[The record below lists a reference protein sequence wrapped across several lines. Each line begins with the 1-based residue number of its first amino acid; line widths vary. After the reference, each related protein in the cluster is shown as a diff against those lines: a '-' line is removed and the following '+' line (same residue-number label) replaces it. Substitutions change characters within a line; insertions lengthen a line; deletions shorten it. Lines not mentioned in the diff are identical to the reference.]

1 MKVYNKTD
9 RLTNIENKSV
19 VTSRDRKGERGKL
32 RVGDKEVQTTTMYKV
47 DKQQRDTIQ
56 HWGL

>member
-9 RLTNIENKSV
+9 RLTNIENRSV
-19 VTSRDRKGERGKL
+19 VTSGDRKGERGKL
-32 RVGDKEVQTTTMYKV
+32 RVGDKEVQTATMYKV